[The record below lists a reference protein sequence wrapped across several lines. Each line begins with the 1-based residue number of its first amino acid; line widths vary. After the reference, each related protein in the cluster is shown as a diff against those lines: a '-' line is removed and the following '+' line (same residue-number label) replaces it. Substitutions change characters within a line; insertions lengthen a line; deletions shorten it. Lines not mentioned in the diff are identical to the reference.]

1 MTTITMAPERH
12 QKIQELR
19 ELRDELIKAGV
30 ATNDIDTR
38 IRELAVPRVHE
49 VLYRGPHLPV
59 VIVNVSDWHVL
70 YVPEG
75 TSILSTHPG
84 NLYDANGNSPYA
96 FIP

>member
-1 MTTITMAPERH
+1 MAPERH

-38 IRELAVPRVHE
+38 IQELAVPRVHE
-49 VLYRGPHLPV
+49 VLYRGEHGHLPV
-59 VIVNVSDWHVL
+59 VIVNVSEGRVL

-75 TSILSTHPG
+75 TSVLSTHPG
-84 NLYDANGNSPYA
+84 NLYDADGNSPYA
-96 FIP
+96 FVP